1 MVYENNDCVQNIHG
15 RTMQWQKEK
24 SQKSKQLLIK
34 HYIENKR
41 LSNMNPTKTGEEL
54 RCCRGETIPA
64 PLVTPIV

>member
-1 MVYENNDCVQNIHG
+1 
-15 RTMQWQKEK
+15 MQWQKEK

-41 LSNMNPTKTGEEL
+41 LSNMNPTKIGEEL